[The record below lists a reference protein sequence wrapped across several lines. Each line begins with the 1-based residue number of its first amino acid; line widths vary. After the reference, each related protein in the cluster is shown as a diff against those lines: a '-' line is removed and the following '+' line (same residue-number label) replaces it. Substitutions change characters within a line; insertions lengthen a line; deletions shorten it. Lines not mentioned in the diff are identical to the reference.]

1 MYDRKSLNIM
11 VSSPALAMLMLMALL
26 IGSGCQSNGPG
37 EKDISSEV
45 INNPASAEGKTN
57 PGILPEITFEKDEHD
72 FGRLMQ
78 GETVTYGFKFRNTGK
93 SDLLIS
99 SVSSSCGC
107 TVTDYPSDP
116 IPAGNEGVIQ
126 VTFKSEGRRG
136 FQNKTVTVMANTQPN
151 TKVLRVRCEIRTPG
165 E

>member
-1 MYDRKSLNIM
+1 MHLNISFPM
-11 VSSPALAMLMLMALL
+11 MAFRPGFSLVLSMALL
-26 IGSGCQSNGPG
+26 LSSACQPSGS
-37 EKDISSEV
+37 EDKEISSEV
-45 INNPASAEGKTN
+45 IHNPASADGKTN

-93 SDLLIS
+93 SDLIIS

-107 TVTDYPSDP
+107 TVTDYPRDP
-116 IPAGNEGVIQ
+116 IPAGSQGVIQ

-136 FQNKTVTVMANTQPN
+136 FQNKTVTVMSNTQPN
-151 TKVLRVRCEIRTPG
+151 TRVLRVKCEIRTAG